1 MREIWSK
8 YKMWIIAAAVVIIL
22 AAAVFIIRFRKT
34 DSSSDDV
41 AYVETVSN
49 LTGRN
54 AALGMV
60 NRFSGVIEPKKS
72 CSRHRS
78 TSRDSI
84 MSTRARR
91 RRSRSLR
98 KKKRAR
104 LRRNK
109 PIIRFR
115 SRSRISRSRTRNWI
129 FRSKKERSKSWKAIS
144 GMRKSRAGSAALSRR
159 SMMEAVPITAMM
171 TIASSL

>member
-60 NRFSGVIEPKKS
+60 NRFSGVIEPQGTWSVAKNS
-72 CSRHRS
+72 EAEIEEILVSEGDEVEEGEVLFIYS
-78 TSRDSI
+78 TDRYEEELQQAQID
-84 MSTRARR
+84 
-91 RRSRSLR
+91 LE
-98 KKKRAR
+98 R
-104 LRRNK
+104 LNNEYQ
-109 PIIRFR
+109 
-115 SRSRISRSRTRNWI
+115 SVC
-129 FRSKKERSKSWKAIS
+129 
-144 GMRKSRAGSAALSRR
+144 GC
-159 SMMEAVPITAMM
+159 
-171 TIASSL
+171 